1 MRRFEP
7 SGRPIDNQFEKDA
20 KQQAR
25 LMDEFSK
32 MNSKLDTL
40 IGLLSP
46 KTTEVAEEAPKKAK
60 KSKKTEEKVE
70 ETA

>member
-46 KTTEVAEEAPKKAK
+46 KSTDVVEEAPKKAK
-60 KSKKTEEKVE
+60 KVKKTEEKIE
-70 ETA
+70 EAA